1 MRNIAIQQFT
11 CTVLD
16 FTKESYLDPICP
28 ISLLLDHID
37 QPLSY
42 FLVFTNHNP
51 CIYGISGEYFHI
63 ENVLARVR
71 WTRMSQLMCM
81 AVVGRCGCR
90 CPQGGIV
97 CTGRGWQHEQG
108 GDFCPSR
115 QIRENNY
122 ARQYS
127 GRQKMG
133 HIGAKNGGSVAQY
146 WQMII
151 LQ

>member
-16 FTKESYLDPICP
+16 FTEESYLDPICP

-37 QPLSY
+37 QPLYY

-71 WTRMSQLMCM
+71 CHSSCVWQWL
-81 AVVGRCGCR
+81 AGVGAGAPREGLFV
-90 CPQGGIV
+90 QDEV
-97 CTGRGWQHEQG
+97 DST
-108 GDFCPSR
+108 SR
-115 QIRENNY
+115 VATFVRADRLEKIIMLANIRD
-122 ARQYS
+122 
-127 GRQKMG
+127 GKKWV
-133 HIGAKNGGSVAQY
+133 I
-146 WQMII
+146 
-151 LQ
+151 